1 MAQEDRSFLGRG
13 WKFPPQFSK
22 QARGAMM
29 NQGSTAMPATVSQTS
44 VLMVEEEDD
53 IKESLIILLSTRLG
67 ERVMRSDYGCN
78 LDVLLFDSMTVT
90 FLTYVREHIRESIQ
104 RYEPRIDLQQVIMDT
119 SSYFEGKIL
128 ITIEYIISSV
138 NKRDN
143 IVYPFYLKEGTNVER
158 SAFPQNF

>member
-22 QARGAMM
+22 QTHGPLMHQRG
-29 NQGSTAMPATVSQTS
+29 TLPADTPSQTT
-44 VLMVEEEDD
+44 VLLVAEEED
-53 IKESLIILLSTRLG
+53 IKESLIILLSTRTG

-78 LDVLLFDSMTVT
+78 LDMLIFDSMTVT

-104 RYEPRIDLQQVIMDT
+104 RYEPRINLQQVIMDT

-128 ITIEYIISSV
+128 ITIDYIISSV

-143 IVYPFYLKEGTNVER
+143 IVYPFYLKEGTDVER
-158 SAFPQNF
+158 SSFPPNF